1 MAHLRFTFNGTL
13 PPHLVFQVSRPS
25 IITSDASNVT
35 YPLGAASVQSPL
47 EICGWSDERQDWI
60 IAPTSIAPFAEQFK
74 GYFCARFDPE
84 TPQPTYGIIQN
95 TTTIPAEEGKVSTGP
110 LLSVYAKFPKAS
122 GSGTVITLRVGTS
135 FISEEQARANLETE
149 IPDVSTEP
157 SGEQVHLVPGTFENT
172 AYLVRKSWAD
182 LLNRVEVQVYAD
194 GRSVDPQSRDF
205 VDLQTFWTG
214 VVHTLQ
220 VSLLSF
226 RSPSLMNSQLLPTK
240 VPLRA
245 TRRKFILFGL
255 R

>member
-84 TPQPTYGIIQN
+84 TPQPTYGITQN

-194 GRSVDPQSRDF
+194 GGSVDPQSRDF

-220 VSLLSF
+220 VSLLGF
-226 RSPSLMNSQLLPTK
+226 RSQSLTNSRL
-240 VPLRA
+240 
-245 TRRKFILFGL
+245 
-255 R
+255 